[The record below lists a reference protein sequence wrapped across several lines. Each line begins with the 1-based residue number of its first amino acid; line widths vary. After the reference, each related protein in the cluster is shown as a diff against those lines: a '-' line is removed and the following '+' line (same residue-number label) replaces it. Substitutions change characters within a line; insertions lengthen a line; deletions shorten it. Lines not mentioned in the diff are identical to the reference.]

1 MSNAR
6 RRFLLRIL
14 STSLLLVSISIA
26 AAAGPEAT
34 RFVAQLDGLAHVP
47 PVLTGGSG
55 RVTLDL
61 APAVGFADYTLSL
74 KGLAASP
81 IAVAIHI
88 GQEAVN
94 GAGVIYLC
102 LTPTYIPP
110 ASPPGGRDFPFPVIP
125 LCPAGTEGV
134 VKGTLAAERVF
145 HAQAQGLDSGDVE
158 GFTELLAAGVA
169 YVEVSTNRFQKGEIR
184 GQLRRASRD
193 DESDDAP

>member
-1 MSNAR
+1 M
-6 RRFLLRIL
+6 
-14 STSLLLVSISIA
+14 
-26 AAAGPEAT
+26 
-34 RFVAQLDGLAHVP
+34 
-47 PVLTGGSG
+47 
-55 RVTLDL
+55 TLDL
-61 APAVGFADYTLSL
+61 APAVRFADYTLSL

-145 HAQAQGLDSGDVE
+145 HAPEQGLDPGDVE
-158 GFTELLAAGVA
+158 GFTEMLTAGVA
-169 YVEVSTNRFQKGEIR
+169 YVEVTTSRFQEGEIR
-184 GQLRRASRD
+184 GQLRRTN
-193 DESDDAP
+193 